1 MYYRV
6 ETAVYVATSGDV
18 SNLCNDT
25 YKQTIVIVVINPL
38 EYGES
43 ERAWF
48 RVNAGKKEDTDTEH
62 GLYKESG
69 PGEGVDRAEGKGG
82 EAGDGASRKF
92 RGGERSVQGC
102 ARSR

>member
-1 MYYRV
+1 MYYRGNR
-6 ETAVYVATSGDV
+6 VYVATSGDV
-18 SNLCNDT
+18 SNLSNDT
-25 YKQTIVIVVINPL
+25 YKQTIAVVVVSPL
-38 EYGES
+38 EYAES

-48 RVNAGKKEDTDTEH
+48 RVNPGKEDTDTEH